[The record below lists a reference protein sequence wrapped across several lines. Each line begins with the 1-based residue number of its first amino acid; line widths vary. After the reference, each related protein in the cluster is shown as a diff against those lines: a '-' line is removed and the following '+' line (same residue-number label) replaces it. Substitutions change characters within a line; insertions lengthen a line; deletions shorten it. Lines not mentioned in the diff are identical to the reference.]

1 MDRVGRKDT
10 KVVIRSRRS
19 KKDRQHNDQKKK
31 DRQHNDQTKKDR
43 QHNDQKKKDRQH
55 NDQKKKDRQHNDQKE
70 KRTNNRHNA
79 TQKTDKSYYTNTT
92 ENRGWTQILRKGTLF
107 MLHIENPSWYSWQEI
122 TNDH

>member
-19 KKDRQHNDQKKK
+19 
-31 DRQHNDQTKKDR
+31 
-43 QHNDQKKKDRQH
+43 KKDRQH

-92 ENRGWTQILRKGTLF
+92 ENRG
-107 MLHIENPSWYSWQEI
+107 
-122 TNDH
+122 